1 MSKAQLIAQ
10 AAEQLWQAKQQ
21 NSVCEPIRILAG
33 DEGFSLEEA
42 YQIQLLNT
50 QRELAQGRRI
60 IGDKIGLT
68 SKVVQTQL
76 GVDQPDF
83 GCLFDDMI
91 YADGEDVALSNILQ
105 PRVEAE
111 IALVLKRDLNHE
123 RHTVV
128 DVLNAIDYV
137 LPAIEIVGSRVRNWD
152 IRLVDTVADN
162 ASCGAVVVGSRPV
175 KADAVDFRQC
185 GMVLSHKGDVVSNGT
200 GALCLGNPLIAA
212 VWLANTMVKMGTPL
226 QAGELILTGA
236 LGAMVSVSEV
246 GVYQANI
253 QGLGSVEAAFV

>member
-1 MSKAQLIAQ
+1 MSKTQLIAQ

-33 DEGFSLEEA
+33 DAGFSLEEA
-42 YQIQLLNT
+42 YQIQQLNT

-60 IGDKIGLT
+60 IGHKIGLT

-83 GCLFDDMI
+83 GCLFDNMI
-91 YADGEDVALSNILQ
+91 YADGEDIALSSILQ

-123 RHTVV
+123 HHTVV
-128 DVLNAIDYV
+128 DILNAIDYV

-162 ASCGAVVVGSRPV
+162 ASCGAVVIGSRPV
-175 KADAVDFRQC
+175 KECPFLPWCWPTTLR
-185 GMVLSHKGDVVSNGT
+185 LSMDYPSTKH
-200 GALCLGNPLIAA
+200 P
-212 VWLANTMVKMGTPL
+212 
-226 QAGELILTGA
+226 
-236 LGAMVSVSEV
+236 
-246 GVYQANI
+246 YH
-253 QGLGSVEAAFV
+253 